1 MWSVVAFVLAM
12 TGAALSVGWCVWT
25 WFEDRRP

>member
-1 MWSVVAFVLAM
+1 MWSVVALVFAM

-25 WFEDRRP
+25 WFDDRR